1 MKRVSL
7 TIILV
12 LLTFSLAITGYS
24 QNQGGIPDPNAPVS
38 PGKAKAIRQL
48 LELTGGLKA
57 GKQMM
62 DQLFPLMKRSS
73 KQVPESVWAEIEKE
87 YATDISLG
95 KLVDMIVPIYNNHLS
110 EEEINE
116 LIKFYESPIG
126 KKMASVT
133 PQIATEAMQVGMQW
147 GSDILKRIQQRL
159 KEKGYS
165 VTTD

>member
-1 MKRVSL
+1 
-7 TIILV
+7 
-12 LLTFSLAITGYS
+12 
-24 QNQGGIPDPNAPVS
+24 
-38 PGKAKAIRQL
+38 
-48 LELTGGLKA
+48 
-57 GKQMM
+57 MM

-87 YATDISLG
+87 YASDMSLG
-95 KLVDMIVPIYNNHLS
+95 KLVDMIVPIYNRHFT

-147 GSDILKRIQQRL
+147 GSDILRRIQQRL